1 MWARRVDRLA
11 DHWERKSDRRELVG
25 LIHNPVQRHSVRPF
39 SMISPPHWLAPI
51 LRTLPTDFAM
61 LTYGTYVKT
70 FMRWVRI
77 CCLVAA
83 SAIAME
89 PVCGL
94 AGSLDHLT
102 DLTGRVQAVVTLKSR
117 DNFTSEYRYDVIV
130 RNLSP
135 DAIVGDSLVIVLD
148 KITNLAGDDREG
160 LTGES
165 FLKRF
170 DVLDQDGQTDDEKP
184 YFRVP
189 AGTSPD
195 LVPQTDSL
203 PAVVRIRNR
212 DYVAVFTPSFK
223 VFGQKR
229 PPPEAKRAEPSV
241 SSTPPAPGQSAA
253 ANRNAVEKLI
263 QLLIKKGVL
272 TEEEWRKANQP

>member
-1 MWARRVDRLA
+1 
-11 DHWERKSDRRELVG
+11 
-25 LIHNPVQRHSVRPF
+25 
-39 SMISPPHWLAPI
+39 
-51 LRTLPTDFAM
+51 M
-61 LTYGTYVKT
+61 LTLWHTCEGIEINV
-70 FMRWVRI
+70 MNWLRI
-77 CCLVAA
+77 CCLASA

-89 PVCGL
+89 PVCGFPE
-94 AGSLDHLT
+94 SLDHLT
-102 DLTGRVQAVVTLKSR
+102 DLTGRVQAIVTLKSR
-117 DNFTSEYRYDVIV
+117 DNFTSEYRYDVSV

-135 DAIVGDSLVIVLD
+135 DAIIGDSLIIVLD

-212 DYVAVFTPSFK
+212 DYVAVFTPTFK

-229 PPPEAKRAEPSV
+229 PPPEAKRGAPPV
-241 SSTPPAPGQSAA
+241 SSTSPAPGTATA

>member
-1 MWARRVDRLA
+1 MNR
-11 DHWERKSDRRELVG
+11 
-25 LIHNPVQRHSVRPF
+25 
-39 SMISPPHWLAPI
+39 
-51 LRTLPTDFAM
+51 
-61 LTYGTYVKT
+61 
-70 FMRWVRI
+70 VRI

-89 PVCGL
+89 PVCGR

-102 DLTGRVQAVVTLKSR
+102 DLTGRVQAVVTLKGR
-117 DNFTSEYRYDVIV
+117 DNFTSEYRYDVSV

-135 DAIVGDSLVIVLD
+135 DAIIGDSLVIVLD

-189 AGTSPD
+189 AAASPD
-195 LVPQTDSL
+195 LVPQADSL
-203 PAVVRIRNR
+203 PAMVRIRNR

-223 VFGQKR
+223 VLGQKR
-229 PPPEAKRAEPSV
+229 PPPEANRAESSI
-241 SSTPPAPGQSAA
+241 SSTPSAPGQSAT

-263 QLLIKKGVL
+263 QLLIKKGIL
-272 TEEEWRKANQP
+272 TEDEWRKANQP

>member
-1 MWARRVDRLA
+1 M
-11 DHWERKSDRRELVG
+11 
-25 LIHNPVQRHSVRPF
+25 N
-39 SMISPPHWLAPI
+39 WL
-51 LRTLPTDFAM
+51 
-61 LTYGTYVKT
+61 
-70 FMRWVRI
+70 RI
-77 CCLVAA
+77 CCLA
-83 SAIAME
+83 SATAIATE
-89 PVCGL
+89 PVCGV
-94 AGSLDHLT
+94 AGSLDHVT
-102 DLTGRVQAVVTLKSR
+102 DLTGRAQAIVTLKSR
-117 DNFTSEYRYDVIV
+117 DNFASEYRYDVSV

-135 DAIVGDSLVIVLD
+135 DAIIGDSLVIVLD
-148 KITNLAGDDREG
+148 KITNLAGEDREG

-170 DVLDQDGQTDDEKP
+170 DVLDQDGQTDDGKP
-184 YFRVP
+184 YFRIP
-189 AGTSPD
+189 AGNSAD

-229 PPPEAKRAEPSV
+229 PLPESKRE
-241 SSTPPAPGQSAA
+241 STPTSAPGTPAA
-253 ANRNAVEKLI
+253 ASQKALDKLL

>member
-1 MWARRVDRLA
+1 MMSR
-11 DHWERKSDRRELVG
+11 
-25 LIHNPVQRHSVRPF
+25 
-39 SMISPPHWLAPI
+39 
-51 LRTLPTDFAM
+51 LRT
-61 LTYGTYVKT
+61 
-70 FMRWVRI
+70 
-77 CCLVAA
+77 CCLAAA
-83 SAIAME
+83 SAIATE
-89 PVCGL
+89 PLCGF

-102 DLTGRVQAVVTLKSR
+102 DLTGQVQAIVTLKSR
-117 DNFTSEYRYDVIV
+117 DNFASEYRYDVTV

-135 DAIVGDSLVIVLD
+135 DAIIGDSVIIVLD
-148 KITNLAGDDREG
+148 RITNLAGEDREG

-170 DVLDQDGQTDDEKP
+170 DVLGQDGQTDDGKP
-184 YFRVP
+184 YFRIP

-195 LVPQTDSL
+195 LAPQTDSL

-229 PPPEAKRAEPSV
+229 PPPKAKRE
-241 SSTPPAPGQSAA
+241 STPTPAPGTPAA
-253 ANRNAVEKLI
+253 ANQKAVDKLI
-263 QLLIKKGVL
+263 QLLIKKGIL

>member
-1 MWARRVDRLA
+1 MMNWL
-11 DHWERKSDRRELVG
+11 
-25 LIHNPVQRHSVRPF
+25 RP
-39 SMISPPHWLAPI
+39 
-51 LRTLPTDFAM
+51 
-61 LTYGTYVKT
+61 
-70 FMRWVRI
+70 
-77 CCLVAA
+77 CCLAAA
-83 SAIAME
+83 SAIATE
-89 PVCGL
+89 PVCGF
-94 AGSLDHLT
+94 AGALDQLT
-102 DLTGRVQAVVTLKSR
+102 DLTGRVQTIVTLKGR
-117 DNFTSEYRYDVIV
+117 DNFASEYRYDVSV

-135 DAIVGDSLVIVLD
+135 DPLTGASLVIVLD
-148 KITNLAGDDREG
+148 KITNLAGEDREG

-170 DVLDQDGQTDDEKP
+170 DVLDQDGQTDDGRP
-184 YFRVP
+184 YFRIP

-223 VFGQKR
+223 VLGQKR
-229 PPPEAKRAEPSV
+229 PPPEAKRAESPITPAAPALGPS
-241 SSTPPAPGQSAA
+241 TAGNRPA
-253 ANRNAVEKLI
+253 VDKLI

>member
-1 MWARRVDRLA
+1 MM
-11 DHWERKSDRRELVG
+11 
-25 LIHNPVQRHSVRPF
+25 N
-39 SMISPPHWLAPI
+39 
-51 LRTLPTDFAM
+51 
-61 LTYGTYVKT
+61 
-70 FMRWVRI
+70 WVR
-77 CCLVAA
+77 LYWLGLAL
-83 SAIAME
+83 AITME
-89 PVCGL
+89 PLCGF
-94 AGSLDHLT
+94 AGSPDQVT
-102 DLTGRVQAVVTLKSR
+102 DLTGRVQAIVTLKGR
-117 DNFTSEYRYDVIV
+117 DNFTSEYRYDVSV

-135 DAIVGDSLVIVLD
+135 DAIIGDSLVIVLD
-148 KITNLAGDDREG
+148 KITNLAGEDREG

-170 DVLDQDGQTDDEKP
+170 DILDQDGQTEDGKP
-184 YFRVP
+184 YFRIP

-223 VFGQKR
+223 VLGRKR
-229 PPPEAKRAEPSV
+229 PPPEAKRAEASISPS
-241 SSTPPAPGQSAA
+241 SPAPGPPTA
-253 ANRNAVEKLI
+253 ANRTAVDRLI

>member
-1 MWARRVDRLA
+1 MNWL
-11 DHWERKSDRRELVG
+11 
-25 LIHNPVQRHSVRPF
+25 RP
-39 SMISPPHWLAPI
+39 
-51 LRTLPTDFAM
+51 
-61 LTYGTYVKT
+61 
-70 FMRWVRI
+70 
-77 CCLVAA
+77 CCLAAA
-83 SAIAME
+83 SAIATE
-89 PVCGL
+89 PVCGF
-94 AGSLDHLT
+94 AGVLDQLT
-102 DLTGRVQAVVTLKSR
+102 DLTGRVQTIVTLKGR
-117 DNFTSEYRYDVIV
+117 DNFASEYRYDVSV

-135 DAIVGDSLVIVLD
+135 DPLTGDSLVIVLD
-148 KITNLAGDDREG
+148 KITNLAGEDREG

-170 DVLDQDGQTDDEKP
+170 DVLDQDGQTDDGRP
-184 YFRVP
+184 YFRIP

-223 VFGQKR
+223 VLGQKR
-229 PPPEAKRAEPSV
+229 PPPEAKRAESPI
-241 SSTPPAPGQSAA
+241 TSAA
-253 ANRNAVEKLI
+253 PALGPSTAGNRPAVDKLI